1 MVHQLSAVLT
11 VYRGTMHCTVLL
23 AHWFGY
29 LSQALQRLLHNLDY
43 VQMFNQP
50 PFPWIDILKPTSPP
64 LSGSLILVA
73 YGIIPTLQDNDFG
86 RIYAVYGGFFIV
98 LSFLWGWAF
107 DGNRPDRWDLIGS
120 AIALAGVCFIMFMPR
135 ESTDPPTVRAPEPGP
150 L

>member
-1 MVHQLSAVLT
+1 
-11 VYRGTMHCTVLL
+11 
-23 AHWFGY
+23 
-29 LSQALQRLLHNLDY
+29 
-43 VQMFNQP
+43 MFNQP
-50 PFPWIDILKPTSPP
+50 PFCGISILKPASPP

-135 ESTDPPTVRAPEPGP
+135 KSTDPPPVLAPEPGS